1 MIKCIIVDDEPHAI
15 EVLDHYVKQTPHL
28 QLVASFTNPIEA
40 LQLFGRQKIDLVFL
54 DIQMPEISGI
64 DFIKAI
70 QGKSKVIL
78 TTAYSEFALEGYDLY
93 VVDYLLKPIRLPRF
107 LAAVQKVVEQLNAIN
122 ETHLHP
128 EIVEGDYIFVKTE
141 SKGKLL
147 KINLGDIDFIES
159 MKNYVAIHRGGQK
172 TLVYTSMKELEERL
186 PKKQFL
192 RVHKSFIIPVSRITR
207 VSNYWHEAA
216 TKVPEVTLGFW
227 VIKIAATTL
236 GETGGD
242 SVTMTLNWVI

>member
-1 MIKCIIVDDEPHAI
+1 MINCIIVDDEPHAI

-28 QLVASFTNPIEA
+28 HLVASFTNPIEA
-40 LQLFGRQKIDLVFL
+40 LKLLGEQKIDLVFL

-78 TTAYSEFALEGYDLY
+78 TTAYSEYALEGYDLY

-107 LAAVQKVVEQLNAIN
+107 LAAIQKAFEQLNAIS
-122 ETHLHP
+122 ETHSQH
-128 EIVEGDYIFVKTE
+128 EIVEDDYIFVKTE

-147 KINLGDIDFIES
+147 KINLTDIDFIES

-186 PKKQFL
+186 PKKQFI
-192 RVHKSFIIPVSRITR
+192 RVHKSFIIPISRITGIEGNLVR
-207 VSNYWHEAA
+207 LKNVTAEIQIGENYKAELMEIIRG
-216 TKVPEVTLGFW
+216 KM
-227 VIKIAATTL
+227 IQ
-236 GETGGD
+236 
-242 SVTMTLNWVI
+242 

>member
-1 MIKCIIVDDEPHAI
+1 MINCIIVDDEPHAI

-28 QLVASFTNPIEA
+28 HLVASFTNPIGA
-40 LQLFGRQKIDLVFL
+40 LQLVGQQKIDLVFL

-107 LAAVQKVVEQLNAIN
+107 LAAVQKAVEQINALN
-122 ETHLHP
+122 ETSSHKKT
-128 EIVEGDYIFVKTE
+128 EDDYLFVKTE

-147 KINLGDIDFIES
+147 KINLADIDFIES

-172 TLVYTSMKELEERL
+172 TFVYTSMKELEERL
-186 PKKQFL
+186 PKKQFI
-192 RVHKSFIIPVSRITR
+192 RVHKSFIIPISRITGIEGNLVR
-207 VSNYWHEAA
+207 LKNVTSEILIGENYKAELM
-216 TKVPEVTLGFW
+216 EI
-227 VIKIAATTL
+227 IKGKMIQ
-236 GETGGD
+236 
-242 SVTMTLNWVI
+242 